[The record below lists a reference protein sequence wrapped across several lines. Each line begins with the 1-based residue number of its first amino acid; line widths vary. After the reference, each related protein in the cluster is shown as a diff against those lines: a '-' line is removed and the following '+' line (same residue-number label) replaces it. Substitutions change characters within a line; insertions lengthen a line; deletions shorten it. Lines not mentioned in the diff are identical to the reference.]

1 LQYGTKIAN
10 GPAHLSYLIQ
20 FTNRFG
26 SPVHLVYSVPMAYRT
41 FRISPGSQI
50 QIDLGMCTVVN
61 CTSLFLNKNVYTLT
75 LYDGHQLDFLF
86 GENRDGSGEIP
97 FTPAP
102 ANGQGAVFFRPCWGF
117 FPWGFPVPANRMV
130 IRRYQYSYQKFV
142 S

>member
-1 LQYGTKIAN
+1 
-10 GPAHLSYLIQ
+10 
-20 FTNRFG
+20 
-26 SPVHLVYSVPMAYRT
+26 
-41 FRISPGSQI
+41 
-50 QIDLGMCTVVN
+50 MCTVVN

-130 IRRYQYSYQKFV
+130 IRRHQYSYQKFV